1 MRGLTLSCPHGQQ
14 GRDLREGGR
23 TFSGADCTALR
34 GFGVKVR
41 MLEEGEALTW
51 VGTCV
56 ESTGWEKLLPSL

>member
-1 MRGLTLSCPHGQQ
+1 M
-14 GRDLREGGR
+14 
-23 TFSGADCTALR
+23 ALR